1 MPAIPSFIMEPLW
14 RQFVALIPPHI
25 DTHPWGCQRPRI
37 PDRIIFDK
45 LVQTLVLGCSYL
57 KIADSSCSATTEMDP
72 ARQVRIDAGI
82 FTQLEDLCLEVY
94 DQIIG
99 LSLDEITI
107 DGCLAKAPCGG
118 EAAGKSPVDRRKQDT
133 KRRCLWD
140 TPRLRRGRREP
151 QRLDPA
157 GTHPGTP
164 GPFRPRP
171 GLRPTRA
178 HHGAP
183 GRRLRLAQDPRT
195 TGHPGLRGAHLHQGH
210 SLASRHPLGRRT
222 HQLLTQPGL
231 SQTADLYR
239 TPHPRDRGLHRPG
252 QRHHHPAPPHPAGL
266 DHPPMEQTTRT
277 TTLTYPRNLLADARI
292 GECRGCG
299 VGTNTDR

>member
-1 MPAIPSFIMEPLW
+1 MGRGPRRDDEWCLVIPSSWEP
-14 RQFVALIPPHI
+14 ALIPPHI

-99 LSLDEITI
+99 LGLTRSPSTGVWSKPPAVVKPPGNHRLTGEN
-107 DGCLAKAPCGG
+107 KAPKG
-118 EAAGKSPVDRRKQDT
+118 SLMVDAFGIP
-133 KRRCLWD
+133 C
-140 TPRLRRGRREP
+140 RLRRGRREP

-157 GTHPGTP
+157 GTRPGTP
-164 GPFRPRP
+164 GPFRSRP

-195 TGHPGLRGAHLHQGH
+195 TGLPGLRGAHLHQGR
-210 SLASRHPLGRRT
+210 SLASRRPLGR
-222 HQLLTQPGL
+222 
-231 SQTADLYR
+231 
-239 TPHPRDRGLHRPG
+239 
-252 QRHHHPAPPHPAGL
+252 
-266 DHPPMEQTTRT
+266 
-277 TTLTYPRNLLADARI
+277 
-292 GECRGCG
+292 
-299 VGTNTDR
+299 